1 MKVITEGDFP
11 IFFDESDVPWGGD
24 DLVPV
29 FRTNAINDEA
39 ECQHSW
45 PSLSIMYYLRNRKNV
60 LRDSR
65 KSWDPYF
72 TEMKATYPWEDK
84 EKPKGIYQLQGGIQ
98 KYLESYGNEEHG
110 LSNRGDNSDAK
121 TGTSE
126 SDDVGKNTANDNKAC
141 LYRGKNFVFDPRR
154 TDPIIGNGI
163 TNNYDTLDS
172 SQEKCV
178 SVVGQC
184 NICSCP
190 HDYYDNGHS
199 PSEEK
204 ESRCCHCRMLVL
216 VCNGCR

>member
-1 MKVITEGDFP
+1 M
-11 IFFDESDVPWGGD
+11 
-24 DLVPV
+24 
-29 FRTNAINDEA
+29 
-39 ECQHSW
+39 
-45 PSLSIMYYLRNRKNV
+45 
-60 LRDSR
+60 
-65 KSWDPYF
+65 
-72 TEMKATYPWEDK
+72 
-84 EKPKGIYQLQGGIQ
+84 
-98 KYLESYGNEEHG
+98 
-110 LSNRGDNSDAK
+110 SNRGDNSNAK

-126 SDDVGKNTANDNKAC
+126 SDDVGKNTAADNKAC

-190 HDYYDNGHS
+190 HDDYDNGHS

-204 ESRCCHCRMLVL
+204 EARCCHCRMLVL
-216 VCNGCR
+216 VCNGCREKVRCWGEEELEKKKDLFCGKGGAECIDEGNVAENVETARF